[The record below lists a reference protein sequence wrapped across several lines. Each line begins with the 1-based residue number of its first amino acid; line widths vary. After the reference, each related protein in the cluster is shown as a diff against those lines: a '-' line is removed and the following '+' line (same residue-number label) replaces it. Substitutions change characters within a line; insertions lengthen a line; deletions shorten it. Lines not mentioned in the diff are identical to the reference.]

1 MRFWYVT
8 AALLLLA
15 IGWQVG
21 ARAVEPVT
29 VIVQDTVA
37 LSELERRLDAQRIR
51 GDGLVAAMENRQVL
65 APDTI
70 WVTDTLVSP
79 PDTVF
84 EFIRVNERGNLT
96 ASRFTIEGEL
106 YAPQITTYNVSD
118 CDEGFQ
124 LEGGT
129 VICDKAR
136 WGHLYLLSSIS
147 PAYASAGLRWTPG
160 YKSKW
165 ALEAM
170 YRHGRD
176 ELELGSWHIQ
186 ATIAWELF

>member
-1 MRFWYVT
+1 MRLWHVIVAVF
-8 AALLLLA
+8 LLA
-15 IGWQVG
+15 TGWQVG
-21 ARAVEPVT
+21 ARAGEPVT
-29 VIVQDTVA
+29 LVVQDTVA
-37 LSELERRLDAQRIR
+37 LEELERRLEAQRIR
-51 GDGLVAAMENRQVL
+51 GDGLMAALENRQ
-65 APDTI
+65 ARGPDTV

-84 EFIRVNERGNLT
+84 EFIRLNERGNLT
-96 ASRFTIEGEL
+96 ASRYTRDGEL
-106 YAPQITTYNVSD
+106 YAPQVTTYNVSD

-136 WGHLYLLSSIS
+136 FGHLYLLTALSSS
-147 PAYASAGLRWTPG
+147 YAGAGLRWTPG
-160 YKSKW
+160 YKSRW

-170 YRHGRD
+170 YRQGRD
-176 ELELGSWHIQ
+176 ELELGAWHIQ